1 MGLFSS
7 CLLMLEKSLS
17 VNLNIENE
25 VFMMDVFQ
33 GIKDS
38 QPGKLDGAFN
48 QAYSLIFNKSFSGSS
63 LPKELIYLIN
73 NITPKIE
80 NIVAA
85 GPCYATGGYKFFIL
99 TNKEI
104 HLAKV
109 GFCGKKKRTILLSDI
124 KNIKEGKNSMGFKA
138 LEVSFPHAK
147 HTFEIFIKP
156 NDAAQ
161 RLLTVLTS
169 SYQVDNEIPNEA
181 NSIVAS
187 TENIKFESPENE
199 NNSVDTYNNKISKMG
214 LFAALKK
221 RHEYIEELSYLQ
233 DDKILTSKESDCVK
247 KWILSGA
254 NAISFDFD
262 DEIDNFNCLKDSL
275 ESLDSL
281 LKEKQINKN
290 DFNEEKV
297 NILKAFSIEVE

>member
-1 MGLFSS
+1 
-7 CLLMLEKSLS
+7 
-17 VNLNIENE
+17 
-25 VFMMDVFQ
+25 MMNVSQ
-33 GIKDS
+33 ELKGS
-38 QPGKLDGAFN
+38 QPGELDDTFN
-48 QAYSLIFNKSFSGSS
+48 QAYSLIFNKSFSSGR

-73 NITPKIE
+73 NVTLRIE

-85 GPCYATGGYKFFIL
+85 GPCYATGGYKFFVL

-104 HLAKV
+104 YLAKV
-109 GFCGKKKRTILLSDI
+109 GFCGKKKRIILLSDI
-124 KNIKEGKNSMGFKA
+124 KSVKDGKNSMGFKA
-138 LEVSFPHAK
+138 LEISFPHAK
-147 HTFEIFIKP
+147 HIFEIFIKP

-161 RLLTVLTS
+161 RLLAVLTS
-169 SYQVDNEIPNEA
+169 NYQVNNKTSNEA
-181 NSIVAS
+181 SLIVAS
-187 TENIKFESPENE
+187 TENIKSEFPENK
-199 NNSVDTYNNKISKMG
+199 SVDTDNNKISKMG

-247 KWILSGA
+247 KWILSGT

-262 DEIDNFNCLKDSL
+262 DKIDNFNCLKDSL

-290 DFNEEKV
+290 DFNEEKA
-297 NILKAFSIEVE
+297 NILKAFSIEIE

>member
-1 MGLFSS
+1 
-7 CLLMLEKSLS
+7 
-17 VNLNIENE
+17 
-25 VFMMDVFQ
+25 MMNVSQ
-33 GIKDS
+33 GVKGS
-38 QPGKLDGAFN
+38 QPGKLDDTFN
-48 QAYSLIFNKSFSGSS
+48 QAYSLIFNKSFSSGR

-73 NITPKIE
+73 NVTPRIE

-85 GPCYATGGYKFFIL
+85 GPCYATGGYKFFVL

-104 HLAKV
+104 YLAKV

-124 KNIKEGKNSMGFKA
+124 KNVKEGKNSMGFKA
-138 LEVSFPHAK
+138 LEISFPHAK
-147 HTFEIFIKP
+147 HIFEIFIKP

-169 SYQVDNEIPNEA
+169 NYQVNNKTSNEA
-181 NSIVAS
+181 SLIVVS
-187 TENIKFESPENE
+187 TENIKPEFPKNK
-199 NNSVDTYNNKISKMG
+199 NKSVDTDNNKISKMG

-247 KWILSGA
+247 KWILSGT

-262 DEIDNFNCLKDSL
+262 DKIDNFNCLKDSL

-297 NILKAFSIEVE
+297 NILKAFSIEIE

>member
-1 MGLFSS
+1 MMNVSQGL
-7 CLLMLEKSLS
+7 K
-17 VNLNIENE
+17 
-25 VFMMDVFQ
+25 
-33 GIKDS
+33 GS
-38 QPGKLDGAFN
+38 QPGELDDTFN
-48 QAYSLIFNKSFSGSS
+48 QAYSLIFNKSFSSGR

-73 NITPKIE
+73 NVTLRIE

-85 GPCYATGGYKFFIL
+85 GPCYATGGYKFFVL

-104 HLAKV
+104 YLAKV
-109 GFCGKKKRTILLSDI
+109 GFCGKKKRIILLSDI
-124 KNIKEGKNSMGFKA
+124 KGVKDGKNSMGFKA
-138 LEVSFPHAK
+138 LEISFPHAK
-147 HTFEIFIKP
+147 HIFEIFIKP

-161 RLLTVLTS
+161 RLLAVLTS
-169 SYQVDNEIPNEA
+169 NYQVNNKTSNEA
-181 NSIVAS
+181 SLIVAS
-187 TENIKFESPENE
+187 TENIKSEFPENK
-199 NNSVDTYNNKISKMG
+199 SVDTDNNKISKMG

-247 KWILSGA
+247 KWILSGT

-262 DEIDNFNCLKDSL
+262 DKIDNFNCLKDSL

-290 DFNEEKV
+290 DFNEEKA
-297 NILKAFSIEVE
+297 NILKAFSIEIE

>member
-1 MGLFSS
+1 MMNVSQGL
-7 CLLMLEKSLS
+7 K
-17 VNLNIENE
+17 
-25 VFMMDVFQ
+25 
-33 GIKDS
+33 GS
-38 QPGKLDGAFN
+38 QPGELDDTFN
-48 QAYSLIFNKSFSGSS
+48 QAYSLIFNKSFSSGR

-73 NITPKIE
+73 NVTLRIE

-85 GPCYATGGYKFFIL
+85 GPCYATGGYKFFVL

-104 HLAKV
+104 YLAKV

-124 KNIKEGKNSMGFKA
+124 KSVKDGKNSMGFKA
-138 LEVSFPHAK
+138 LEISFPHAK
-147 HTFEIFIKP
+147 HIFEIFIKP

-161 RLLTVLTS
+161 RLLAVLTS
-169 SYQVDNEIPNEA
+169 NYQVNNKTSNEA
-181 NSIVAS
+181 SLIVAS
-187 TENIKFESPENE
+187 TENIKSEFPENK
-199 NNSVDTYNNKISKMG
+199 SVDTDNNKISKMG

-247 KWILSGA
+247 KWILSGT

-262 DEIDNFNCLKDSL
+262 DKIDNFNCLKDSL

-290 DFNEEKV
+290 DFNEEKA
-297 NILKAFSIEVE
+297 NILKAFSIEIE

>member
-1 MGLFSS
+1 MMNVSQGL
-7 CLLMLEKSLS
+7 K
-17 VNLNIENE
+17 
-25 VFMMDVFQ
+25 
-33 GIKDS
+33 GS
-38 QPGKLDGAFN
+38 QPGELDDTFN
-48 QAYSLIFNKSFSGSS
+48 QAYSLIFNKSFSSGR

-73 NITPKIE
+73 NVTLRIE

-85 GPCYATGGYKFFIL
+85 GPCYATGGYKFFVL

-104 HLAKV
+104 YLAKV
-109 GFCGKKKRTILLSDI
+109 GFCGKKKRIILLSDI
-124 KNIKEGKNSMGFKA
+124 KSVKDGKNSMGFKA
-138 LEVSFPHAK
+138 LEISFPHAK
-147 HTFEIFIKP
+147 HIFEIFIKP

-161 RLLTVLTS
+161 RLLAVLTS
-169 SYQVDNEIPNEA
+169 NYQVNNKTSNEA
-181 NSIVAS
+181 SLIVAS
-187 TENIKFESPENE
+187 TENIKSEFPENK
-199 NNSVDTYNNKISKMG
+199 SVDTDNNKISKMG

-247 KWILSGA
+247 KWILSGT

-262 DEIDNFNCLKDSL
+262 DKIDNFNCLKDSL

-290 DFNEEKV
+290 DFNEEKA
-297 NILKAFSIEVE
+297 NILKAFSIEIE

>member
-1 MGLFSS
+1 
-7 CLLMLEKSLS
+7 
-17 VNLNIENE
+17 
-25 VFMMDVFQ
+25 MMNVSQ
-33 GIKDS
+33 GVKGS
-38 QPGKLDGAFN
+38 QPGKLDDTFN
-48 QAYSLIFNKSFSGSS
+48 QAYSLIFNKSFSSGR

-73 NITPKIE
+73 NVTPRIE

-85 GPCYATGGYKFFIL
+85 GPCYATGGYKFFVL

-104 HLAKV
+104 YLAKV

-124 KNIKEGKNSMGFKA
+124 KNVKEGKNSMGFKA
-138 LEVSFPHAK
+138 LEISFPHAK
-147 HTFEIFIKP
+147 HIFEIFIKP

-169 SYQVDNEIPNEA
+169 NYQVNNKTSNEA
-181 NSIVAS
+181 SLIVVS
-187 TENIKFESPENE
+187 TENIKPEFPKNK
-199 NNSVDTYNNKISKMG
+199 SVDTDNNKISKMG
-214 LFAALKK
+214 LFTALKK

-247 KWILSGA
+247 KWILSGT

-262 DEIDNFNCLKDSL
+262 DKIDNFNCLKDSL

-297 NILKAFSIEVE
+297 NILKAFSIEIE